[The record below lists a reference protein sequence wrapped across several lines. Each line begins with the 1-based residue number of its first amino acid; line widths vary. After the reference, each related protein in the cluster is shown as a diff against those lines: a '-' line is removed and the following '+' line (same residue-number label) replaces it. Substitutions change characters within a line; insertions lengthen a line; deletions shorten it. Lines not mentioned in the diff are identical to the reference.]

1 MPYLGRST
9 DGFGVRDRFVF
20 TASGSE
26 TSLSG
31 SDDNG
36 RTLKYQD
43 GTYIDV
49 FMNGVLLLRGTDYNT
64 TTANTIS
71 GLASLAASDVVEI
84 IVYDVFSVSNTVAQ
98 TGGTY
103 TGDVTFSSTTT
114 FTGAQTLTGTTS
126 ATQIDI
132 EGETLLE
139 ERAIMLEGTDS
150 DLSNEG
156 SLLLLDASASGT
168 DAGEKLLFE
177 ANTLDSLTKEDPDAL
192 VLEDND
198 ENGFLFQD
206 TSTNARVSTTKI
218 VLERGTNFEIPNT
231 LTAPKVTGTAEI
243 ATVGGGQNTNF
254 DNSVS
259 VDIKEMSLAAG
270 SHILDLD
277 RNANFKLTLSG
288 NITLVNPAN
297 LTAGTTGSIF
307 IVQDGTGSRTV
318 SYGNSWD
325 FAGGTAP
332 TMTTTASAV
341 DRIDYIVLDSTN
353 IHAVA
358 TLAYS

>member
-31 SDDNG
+31 SDDNS

-64 TTANTIS
+64 NTTNTIA
-71 GLASLAASDVVEI
+71 GLASLAANDIVEI
-84 IVYDVFSVSNTVAQ
+84 IVYDVFSVANTVPQ
-98 TGGTY
+98 TGGEY
-103 TGDVTFSSTTT
+103 TGSVTFSSTTT
-114 FTGAQTLTGTTS
+114 MTGAQTLTGTTS

-150 DLSNEG
+150 DFSNEG

-206 TSTNARVSTTKI
+206 TNTNARVSTHKI
-218 VLERGTNFEIPNT
+218 VLERGTNFDIPNT
-231 LTAPKVTGTAEI
+231 LTAPKVTGVAEI
-243 ATVGGGQNTNF
+243 ANVGGDQNTNF

-259 VDIKEMSLAAG
+259 VDIKTMSLGAG
-270 SHILDLD
+270 THILDLD
-277 RNANFKLTLSG
+277 RNANFQLTLSG
-288 NITLVNPAN
+288 NITLANPAN

-307 IVQDGTGSRTV
+307 VIQDGTGSRTV
-318 SYGNSWD
+318 SYGTSWD
-325 FAGGTAP
+325 FIGGTAP
-332 TMTTTASAV
+332 TLTTTASAV

>member
-31 SDDNG
+31 ADDNS
-36 RTLKYQD
+36 RVLKFQD
-43 GTYIDV
+43 GTYVDV
-49 FMNGVLLLRGTDYNT
+49 YLNGVFLLRGTDYTT
-64 TTANTIS
+64 TTANTIGS
-71 GLASLAASDVVEI
+71 LASLAASDVVEV
-84 IVYDVFSVSNTVAQ
+84 IVYDVFSVANTVPQ

-103 TGDVTFSSTTT
+103 TGDVTFNSSSTITIQGST
-114 FTGAQTLTGTTS
+114 AITELTVDS
-126 ATQIDI
+126 EVQR
-132 EGETLLE
+132 E

-150 DLSNEG
+150 DFSNEG
-156 SLLLLDASASGT
+156 SSLLLDASASGEN
-168 DAGEKLLFE
+168 AGEKILFE
-177 ANTLDSLTKEDPDAL
+177 SNTLDSLTKEDPDVI

-198 ENGFLFQD
+198 ENGILFQD
-206 TSTNARVSTTKI
+206 TNTNARVSTTKI
-218 VLERGTNFEIPNT
+218 VLERGTNFETPNT
-231 LTAPKVTGTAEI
+231 LTAPKVTGVSEI
-243 ATVGGGQNTNF
+243 ANVGGGQNTNF

-259 VDIKEMSLAAG
+259 VDVKAMSLGAG
-270 SHILDLD
+270 SHILDLN

-288 NITLVNPAN
+288 NITLVNPAE

-318 SYGNSWD
+318 SYGTSWD
-325 FAGGTAP
+325 FIGGTAP
-332 TMTTTASAV
+332 TMTTAASSV